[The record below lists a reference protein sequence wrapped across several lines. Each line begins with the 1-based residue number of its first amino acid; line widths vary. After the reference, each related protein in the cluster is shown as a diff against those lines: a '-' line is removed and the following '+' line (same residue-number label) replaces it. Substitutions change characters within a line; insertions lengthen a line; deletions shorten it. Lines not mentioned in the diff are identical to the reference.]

1 MAWIGAVPSIKELD
15 ALFPRV
21 PPEND
26 IMAQKLREEAR
37 AQLLER
43 KNNDLLD
50 NDELAVSKCV
60 LKLLPNQLIERSL
73 FFHLSSNWAN
83 F

>member
-50 NDELAVSKCV
+50 NDELAVSKKNV
-60 LKLLPNQLIERSL
+60 L
-73 FFHLSSNWAN
+73 
-83 F
+83 